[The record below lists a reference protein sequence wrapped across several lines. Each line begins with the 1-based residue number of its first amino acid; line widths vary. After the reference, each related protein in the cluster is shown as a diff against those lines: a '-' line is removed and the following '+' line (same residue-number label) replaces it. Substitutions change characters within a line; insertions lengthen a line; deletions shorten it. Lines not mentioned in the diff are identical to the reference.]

1 VGLQIELFYTLH
13 PGTDYRPVVCTLV
26 PKVSKTV
33 SFSDHYVCA
42 GSLVE
47 YPLKLRSQLAAAVT
61 VQKFSH
67 GISGSNWLK

>member
-1 VGLQIELFYTLH
+1 MWVYKLNYFTRYTQ
-13 PGTDYRPVVCTLV
+13 GRTTDLWFVHLSHFF
-26 PKVSKTV
+26 KD
-33 SFSDHYVCA
+33 SDHYVCA